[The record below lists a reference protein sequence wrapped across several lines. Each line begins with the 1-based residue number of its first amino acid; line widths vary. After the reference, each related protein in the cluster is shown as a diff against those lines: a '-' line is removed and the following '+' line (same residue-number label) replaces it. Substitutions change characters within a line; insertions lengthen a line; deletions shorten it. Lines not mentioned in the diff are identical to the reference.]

1 MNSAEF
7 RSRVHNCAHP
17 SIPKPFPVSEFREF
31 RKSAIPGFPFP
42 APRFP
47 HPNSP
52 IPVPGIPPPFPD
64 SGSPIPESPPHS
76 HATTHPPATHQNA
89 SRNNQPPKAPGAGR
103 QQKISTRK
111 LNKHKSILRVSKQN
125 IRTNYRKKNNK
136 FLTFL
141 FYLMITNFIIVLF

>member
-1 MNSAEF
+1 MVSGGFPGVNSAEF

-52 IPVPGIPPPFPD
+52 IPVPGIPTH
-64 SGSPIPESPPHS
+64 SPIRNPRFPNPPHS
-76 HATTHPPATHQNA
+76 HATTHPPATNPYA

-103 QQKISTRK
+103 QQKLSMRK
-111 LNKHKSILRVSKQN
+111 LNKHKLILRVSKEN
-125 IRTNYRKKNNK
+125 NENNRTNYRKK
-136 FLTFL
+136 
-141 FYLMITNFIIVLF
+141 

>member
-1 MNSAEF
+1 MVSGGFPGVNSAEF

-52 IPVPGIPPPFPD
+52 IPVPGIPTHSPD
-64 SGSPIPESPPHS
+64 SESPIPESPPFPRH
-76 HATTHPPATHQNA
+76 HPPTRDQPICVPQQSTPEGPGSRQATEK
-89 SRNNQPPKAPGAGR
+89 SM
-103 QQKISTRK
+103 RK
-111 LNKHKSILRVSKQN
+111 PNKHKLILRVSKEN
-125 IRTNYRKKNNK
+125 NENNRTNYIKNR
-136 FLTFL
+136 L
-141 FYLMITNFIIVLF
+141 